1 MKYIF
6 ELNRTCFLKGREVAS
21 VYGSVEFCCG
31 LVAMGHDP
39 SASFILARL
48 VGIVY
53 WPRSDERYII

>member
-6 ELNRTCFLKGREVAS
+6 ELNRTCFLKGSEVAS

-39 SASFILARL
+39 SASFILASL
-48 VGIVY
+48 VGIDQV
-53 WPRSDERYII
+53 